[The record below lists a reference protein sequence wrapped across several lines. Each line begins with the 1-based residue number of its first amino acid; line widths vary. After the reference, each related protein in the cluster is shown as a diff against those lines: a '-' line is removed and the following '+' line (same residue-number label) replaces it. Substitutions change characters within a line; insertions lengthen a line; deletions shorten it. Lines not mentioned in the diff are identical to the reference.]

1 MFFLTPFLPLDILR
15 IYEGS
20 VILMAT
26 TIARWGNSQAVRLPK
41 DILAR
46 TLLHVG
52 DKVSVSQ
59 EGSSIRLTKVP
70 QTKAEAFLERF
81 GDFQGSWR
89 AEEADTGAAVGKE
102 QFDA

>member
-1 MFFLTPFLPLDILR
+1 
-15 IYEGS
+15 
-20 VILMAT
+20 MAT

-46 TLLHVG
+46 TGLHVG

-59 EGSSIRLTKVP
+59 EGTSIRLTKVP

-81 GDFQGSWR
+81 GAFQGSWR

-102 QFDA
+102 QSDA

>member
-1 MFFLTPFLPLDILR
+1 
-15 IYEGS
+15 
-20 VILMAT
+20 MAT

-46 TLLHVG
+46 TGLHVG

-59 EGSSIRLTKVP
+59 EGGPLRGPEVRRT
-70 QTKAEAFLERF
+70 QDEAFLERF